1 MLHPLLN
8 AEVNGMWAL
17 LVVSCG
23 CEACL
28 LSLKEECQCQLFEKG
43 CREKYQNNRNGINLS
58 LEL

>member
-1 MLHPLLN
+1 MLHPLFI
-8 AEVNGMWAL
+8 AEVKGMCAL

-43 CREKYQNNRNGINLS
+43 CREKY
-58 LEL
+58 